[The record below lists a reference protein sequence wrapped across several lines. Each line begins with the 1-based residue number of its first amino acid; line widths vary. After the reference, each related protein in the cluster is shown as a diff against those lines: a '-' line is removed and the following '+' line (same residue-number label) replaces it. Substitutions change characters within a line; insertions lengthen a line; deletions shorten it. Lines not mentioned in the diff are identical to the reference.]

1 MSSRLLCIT
10 YDKKTNVGAVMVIIN
25 RTYWTDEE
33 KLYAENEY
41 HFNTNLLWMA
51 GKGLAGLL
59 GYRSIYDFLSVSCYL
74 HVNLTKNM
82 IEEVHLSKD
91 DVKRMGADYFKTYD
105 DFVVAEM
112 SSQPESV
119 ITQEQID
126 YYDRKTLI
134 RRFLEEESSAD
145 IEFRRVYDREYR
157 WKHMICRM
165 NNVNDEIHAWFFMY
179 DINDFI
185 VHNQAM
191 QRRAENDGL
200 TGLLN
205 QTTAIDSIT
214 EYLKNANDESC
225 ALIMVDINNFKSYN
239 DKYGHGYGDNIIRQ
253 FAKILN
259 EEFSRAD
266 IRPQAGNPA
275 ARNAGRGPRT
285 AEPAGRNRRRHP
297 GDGIRRRVSGC
308 RFEGVGWRLRR
319 IFPGH
324 RVAAD
329 SYFVKAVCYG
339 PAGRALCRRNR
350 ENGRRDVADRAVFA
364 VCDAGDARRDGQRD
378 RADGA

>member
-1 MSSRLLCIT
+1 
-10 YDKKTNVGAVMVIIN
+10 MVIIN

-259 EEFSRAD
+259 EEFSDDCILGRVGGDEFIILVKHCDEQRVKEITEELKNKEYLSVCDGIKENFTVSLGYAMYPTQEKQFHELYRRAD
-266 IRPQAGNPA
+266 IAMYSSKPKN
-275 ARNAGRGPRT
+275 N
-285 AEPAGRNRRRHP
+285 
-297 GDGIRRRVSGC
+297 
-308 RFEGVGWRLRR
+308 
-319 IFPGH
+319 
-324 RVAAD
+324 
-329 SYFVKAVCYG
+329 
-339 PAGRALCRRNR
+339 
-350 ENGRRDVADRAVFA
+350 
-364 VCDAGDARRDGQRD
+364 
-378 RADGA
+378 